1 MVLLGRSGWRC
12 ADVRL
17 PVFSSLHVGAN
28 MSAAL
33 VDVPDDLAWST
44 DNETF
49 SHDEMEY
56 AVAQFVQDGLYDDE
70 SKSGMTVYFA
80 VKKNV
85 TSEMLVDPERIL
97 EDMQER
103 LGEITNLKMDDLG
116 WPPSIF
122 DDAMARLKIV
132 IVQWL
137 DKNCSLDHYSLGKS
151 TARVLTH
158 DEVIE
163 IVGDEI

>member
-1 MVLLGRSGWRC
+1 
-12 ADVRL
+12 
-17 PVFSSLHVGAN
+17 

-33 VDVPDDLAWST
+33 VDVPEDLAWST

-56 AVAQFVQDGLYDDE
+56 AVEDFVRDGLYDDE

-80 VKKNV
+80 VKSKV
-85 TSEMLVDPERIL
+85 KSEMLVNFEKIV
-97 EDMQER
+97 EDSWER
-103 LGEITNLKMDDLG
+103 LGEITNIEMDYLE
-116 WPPSIF
+116 WPPKIS
-122 DDAMARLKIV
+122 DDAKAELKSV
-132 IVQWL
+132 IAQWI
-137 DKNCSLDHYSLGKS
+137 DKNCPLHHYSLGES

>member
-12 ADVRL
+12 ADVCR
-17 PVFSSLHVGAN
+17 PVSYAACVGAN

-33 VDVPDDLAWST
+33 VDVPEDLAWST
-44 DNETF
+44 DDENLP
-49 SHDEMEY
+49 HDEMEY
-56 AVAQFVQDGLYDDE
+56 AVEEFVENGLYDTK

-80 VKKNV
+80 VKSKV
-85 TSEMLVDPERIL
+85 TSEMLVNPERIL
-97 EDMQER
+97 EVLEDQ
-103 LGEITNLKMDDLG
+103 LGEIVNMEFNYAG
-116 WPPSIF
+116 WPSKIS
-122 DDAMARLKIV
+122 DDAKAELKSV
-132 IVQWL
+132 IAQWI
-137 DKNCSLDHYSLGKS
+137 DKNCPPSYYSLGKS